1 MAFWNRPQKTESP
14 AGRVLALPVDAIMPN
29 PDQPRKRYA
38 KEELEALAASIREN
52 GLLQPITVRESDP
65 GAGRPYTLIAG
76 HRRWLAVRLLGEAE
90 VPALVCSRTQT
101 EAAVLALVENLQRA
115 DLGPMEEAEAI
126 DALIRST
133 GLSQQE
139 TARRLGKSQSAIA
152 NKLRLLKLPGWVRE
166 EVEVLGLTERHARAL
181 LPLSEDEQ
189 FRRVLGILREKKCTV
204 SETEALVARLLA
216 PKKCRPKRKLLLRDY
231 RILRNTIEKA
241 VSAMASAGIPVETK
255 EEEDGDSIVYTIRV
269 PCARPHTR

>member
-29 PDQPRKRYA
+29 PDQPRKRYE
-38 KEELEALAASIREN
+38 KEEN